1 MKNDYVNLVFISYL
15 SKLIPID
22 IKASNEKI
30 MGQMYIYN
38 YHADNCKCV
47 RPLILIILYE
57 AIYSL

>member
-15 SKLIPID
+15 SKLFPID

-30 MGQMYIYN
+30 MGQMYIDN
-38 YHADNCKCV
+38 YHADSQCV

-57 AIYSL
+57 AIYSS